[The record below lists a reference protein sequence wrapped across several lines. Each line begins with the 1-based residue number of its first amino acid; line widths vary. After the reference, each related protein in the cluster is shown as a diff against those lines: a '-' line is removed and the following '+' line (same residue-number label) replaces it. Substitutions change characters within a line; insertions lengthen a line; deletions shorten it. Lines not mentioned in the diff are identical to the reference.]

1 MPEIGQLWKV
11 GCVPYKQSVMVIGV
25 CPLQAFSCGDEG
37 VSLTSDRHGDGV
49 CLEGVEVR
57 K

>member
-1 MPEIGQLWKV
+1 MPEIGQLWWG
-11 GCVPYKQSVMVIGV
+11 GCVPYKQSIMVMGVCPLEASAVVNGV
-25 CPLQAFSCGDEG
+25 CPLQVIG
-37 VSLTSDRHGDGV
+37 HGDGV